1 MTDLSA
7 ISAPRV
13 LAIIPARGGSK
24 GLPGKNLMRVGGQTL
39 LARSV
44 SCAKAAGVFARIVVS
59 TDDPAIAEEGRR
71 AGAEVPFL
79 RPVGLATD
87 TANVRDA
94 VVHLLGKLRA
104 TEENIFHIVVL
115 LEPTSPARTPEI
127 VRQTVAACAAE
138 GSNAAF
144 TASEV
149 PLRYHPLK
157 QFHRDEQGFAAFAHP
172 DGATVVN
179 RQQLKPT
186 FIRNGMCYA
195 VRTSALDAGLGLTG
209 SAARLILVNGP
220 VINIDDQA
228 DLDLARQM
236 LGP

>member
-7 ISAPRV
+7 IPAPRV
-13 LAIIPARGGSK
+13 LAIVPARGGSK

-44 SCAKAAGVFARIVVS
+44 SCAKAAGIFARIVVS

-79 RPVGLATD
+79 RPAGLASD

-94 VVHLLGKLRA
+94 VVHLLGELRA
-104 TEENIFHIVVL
+104 TRENAFHIAVL

-138 GSNAAF
+138 GSDAAF
-144 TASEV
+144 TVSEV

-157 QFHRDEQGFAAFAHP
+157 QFRRNDQGFAAFAHP

-179 RQQLKPT
+179 RQQLRPT

-195 VRTSALDAGLGLTG
+195 VRTSALDKGLGLTG
-209 SAARLILVNGP
+209 SAARLILVSGP